1 MFHIILN
8 YKKEIETLRSQIIM
22 KSELKYNKVYTSQ
35 ITSFICRYQDISFP
49 HRLAIETML
58 VYQK

>member
-49 HRLAIETML
+49 H
-58 VYQK
+58 